1 VDDYEA
7 RARLTA
13 LGWTIEHYTA
23 WPDVECIPAIA
34 WIRPGG
40 DFDEAG
46 VPTDLWERDAWDPL
60 PPIPEE
66 VLETL

>member
-23 WPDVECIPAIA
+23 WPDVEC
-34 WIRPGG
+34 

-46 VPTDLWERDAWDPL
+46 VPTDLWERDAWDSL
-60 PPIPEE
+60 PPIPGE